1 MFYILKAKNL
11 IFSFLALLFISG
23 ILLFPDICISAA
35 KDGLNLSLYLILPS
49 LFPFA
54 VISSYISTKSELP
67 NPIRKTLSKFLNL
80 SENAVMPFILGLISG
95 YPIGAVLTAEA
106 VKSGKISVEEGNHL
120 LPFCNA
126 CGPLFLI
133 GVAGGGMFGSYK
145 YGYFLL
151 LIQTISIFLS
161 VLIFRFSTPHISQCR
176 KSETKTPKYALVS
189 ALDKSIGSIF
199 HVFSAVIFFSV
210 VCAQIRLTGI
220 FENLFP
226 VSSIGY
232 GIIEVTNGLNRLAL
246 SDIPIKLK
254 LSLASALCGF
264 SGLCIL
270 IQVQSAVQGT
280 NIKIRK
286 YILFKLVIS
295 AISFVLSW
303 VAFPLFPSLTPTFNL
318 PTHLSFAPF
327 ETGSYVFISL
337 FTIIYGMY
345 RKITKV
351 SFFDNR

>member
-1 MFYILKAKNL
+1 MFYILKAKNIL
-11 IFSFLALLFISG
+11 FSFLALLFISG
-23 ILLFPDICISAA
+23 ILLFPDICVSSA

-54 VISSYISTKSELP
+54 VISSYISIKSELP
-67 NPIRKTLSKFLNL
+67 KTIKKMLSKFLNL
-80 SENAVMPFILGLISG
+80 TENAVMPFILGLISG

-106 VKSGKISVEEGNHL
+106 VKSGKISTKEGNHL

-161 VLIFRFSTPHISQCR
+161 VVIFRFSAPHISPCR
-176 KSETKTPKYALVS
+176 KSDAKSEKYALVS

-210 VCAQIRLTGI
+210 VCAQIKITGI

-226 VSSIGY
+226 VPSVAY

-246 SDIPIKLK
+246 SDIPIRLK
-254 LSLASALCGF
+254 LSLASALCEF

-280 NIKIRK
+280 PMKIKK
-286 YILFKLVIS
+286 YIIFKLVIS
-295 AISFVLSW
+295 GISFVLSW
-303 VAFPLFPSLTPTFNL
+303 LAFPLFPSLAPTFNS
-318 PTHLSFAPF
+318 PSPPFSVPF
-327 ETGSYVFISL
+327 EAGSYVFISV
-337 FTIIYGMY
+337 FIIFYSMY
-345 RKITKV
+345 RNFKS